1 MWDVFSTFN
10 SKTAEKFFSHAL
22 KQRNDEVKEGDKN
35 VEVWEDVL
43 NQLHSANYF
52 SKKGEALYKSKQ
64 VKITQMFKER
74 ERRKLRL

>member
-52 SKKGEALYKSKQ
+52 S
-64 VKITQMFKER
+64 
-74 ERRKLRL
+74 